1 MKMTAIDYDVI
12 MEYDESMDKLAK
24 DVAREI
30 DFDVL
35 AHVLEESGWT
45 RVEFDPFNYEKRPE
59 LIEAWARKYA
69 TGEWHNVGTKFVFE
83 RTEDASAAILQW
95 K

>member
-1 MKMTAIDYDVI
+1 MKITRVDYDDI
-12 MEYDESMDKLAK
+12 MEKMAEDL
-24 DVAREI
+24 AREI

-35 AHVLEESGWT
+35 AQALEESGWT
-45 RVEFDPFNYEKRPE
+45 RVEFDPFIYEKGPM
-59 LIEAWARKYA
+59 LIEAWVRKYA
-69 TGEWHNVGTKFVFE
+69 TGEWHNVGSKFVFE

>member
-1 MKMTAIDYDVI
+1 MLFRSDYEEV
-12 MEYDESMDKLAK
+12 MQKLAE
-24 DVAREI
+24 DMAREI

-35 AHVLEESGWT
+35 AHALEESGRT
-45 RVEFDPFNYEKRPE
+45 RVEFDPFIYEKGPV
-59 LIEAWARKYA
+59 LIAAWVSKYA
-69 TGEWHNVGTKFVFE
+69 TGEWHNVGSKFVFE

>member
-1 MKMTAIDYDVI
+1 MKITRVNIDEDV
-12 MEYDESMDKLAK
+12 MQKMAEDM
-24 DVAREI
+24 AREI

-35 AHVLEESGWT
+35 AHALEESGWT
-45 RVEFDPFNYEKRPE
+45 RVEFVPFIYEKRPE
-59 LIEAWARKYA
+59 LIEAWVGKYA
-69 TGEWHNVGTKFVFE
+69 TGEWHNAGTKFVFE